1 MREEGAGLA
10 AVWGGV
16 LAVWGEAVQ
25 EEGVCLS
32 ICLSWGVPQPRWA
45 VLTLLRASGCRG
57 GWILAVPQRAG
68 DPGSS
73 AGLHAAGG
81 GAETTAPSPP
91 HPCPAA
97 PSWH

>member
-1 MREEGAGLA
+1 MQEEGAGLA

-25 EEGVCLS
+25 EEGVRLS

-45 VLTLLRASGCRG
+45 VLTLLRAGGCRG
-57 GWILAVPQRAG
+57 GNGSWQCHDVPG
-68 DPGSS
+68 IW
-73 AGLHAAGG
+73 AAPRGWAQPG
-81 GAETTAPSPP
+81 GAETTSPSPP
-91 HPCPAA
+91 CPCPAA